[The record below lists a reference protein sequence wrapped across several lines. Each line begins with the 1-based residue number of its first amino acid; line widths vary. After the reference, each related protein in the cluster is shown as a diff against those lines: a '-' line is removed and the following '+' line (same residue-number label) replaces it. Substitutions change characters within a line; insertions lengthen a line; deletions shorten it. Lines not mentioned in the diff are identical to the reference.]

1 MLYGGR
7 WNQRG
12 TEAIYTASSRSLAVL
27 ELLVH
32 YAVLPK
38 GLVITPVRIPRR
50 VRVRNIQQSLLV
62 EGMEDSRGAYP
73 NYEERCLAR
82 HGRTLR
88 TIHHHSRRE
97 QLHPQPP
104 SSGLPPHRVPAP
116 RAVPV
121 RPTVEVESAA
131 VALAVV
137 TQSGAENRASSI
149 GAPTVDAPN
158 QHPYQYVL
166 QAVLR
171 EAPKVYDSARPC
183 GRRRER
189 PVPVFPGRLHR
200 VGVSWI
206 SQFVYRVVGRICRLE
221 LPSTNRAQGG
231 IVRRDAP
238 LKYDL
243 NLFPRWN
250 LRWDLRRNGNL
261 AVRVSSPLKSAVF
274 IAFPSLTVSSHV
286 SGQSASARPV
296 GVPAEPVSGSA
307 VVRAQHGPHRGS
319 LSDPALRKHRQ
330 MPRVRPQENEE
341 NRAVQADPFCSPRK

>member
-50 VRVRNIQQSLLV
+50 VRVRNIQQSLRV

-73 NYEERCLAR
+73 DYEERCLAR

-104 SSGLPPHRVPAP
+104 SSGFPPHRVPAP

-131 VALAVV
+131 DALAVV

-158 QHPYQYVL
+158 QHPYQYVF

-221 LPSTNRAQGG
+221 LPSTNRAPGG
-231 IVRRDAP
+231 IVRTDAP
-238 LKYDL
+238 LEYDL

-261 AVRVSSPLKSAVF
+261 AVRRELASEVSGLHRFSLAHCIVSRVRAIGIRTPRRGPRRACFRVRRRPGAARATSRQSFRSGAEEASTNAPSSP
-274 IAFPSLTVSSHV
+274 
-286 SGQSASARPV
+286 
-296 GVPAEPVSGSA
+296 
-307 VVRAQHGPHRGS
+307 
-319 LSDPALRKHRQ
+319 
-330 MPRVRPQENEE
+330 
-341 NRAVQADPFCSPRK
+341 PRK